1 MIDGNEIYSRHIES
15 SRIFRKNLINED
27 GGSMV
32 VEFDST
38 VAPPAWIISSFER
51 EGRIGGEGRSGVG
64 TKIRRTISKRRR
76 GRGGW
81 KNGKRQFARFVSR
94 SMLAGS
100 RGRRVPCNLW
110 PPSFSTLSPPPP
122 SSRRFVTDGY
132 ERKFEKL

>member
-1 MIDGNEIYSRHIES
+1 MIDGNEIYSRYIES

-51 EGRIGGEGRSGVG
+51 EGRIGGEEWNEDPEDDFQKTKGKGRVEEWQKAIC
-64 TKIRRTISKRRR
+64 KIR
-76 GRGGW
+76 
-81 KNGKRQFARFVSR
+81 VSFN
-94 SMLAGS
+94 AG
-100 RGRRVPCNLW
+100 RGRREPCNLW